1 MYVCQPSHTHARLV
15 HSLVLVGIRFLV
27 EAEAEENPRL
37 CGGEEGVAVLCYG
50 AHRYGLVG
58 VGL

>member
-1 MYVCQPSHTHARLV
+1 VR
-15 HSLVLVGIRFLV
+15 SLVLVGIRFLV

-37 CGGEEGVAVLCYG
+37 YGGEEGVAVLCYG